1 MADKKKITMFI
12 IFTNT
17 AQLICA
23 FIGIVCLAPLCTHVP
38 HSQTTIEILDIVP
51 SVVVASLIVS
61 CYCYLLLL
69 FSVFVDV
76 VVVVERWHSV
86 HTGVR
91 TKLKTKCS
99 PCTAPGMPQN
109 MYRIKLWIPFQP
121 CGIQDATAISAKELN
136 VWREQFGNR

>member
-1 MADKKKITMFI
+1 MHLLESFVWLHCAHTFHTVRQQSKY
-12 IFTNT
+12 
-17 AQLICA
+17 LI
-23 FIGIVCLAPLCTHVP
+23 LC
-38 HSQTTIEILDIVP
+38 
-51 SVVVASLIVS
+51 
-61 CYCYLLLL
+61 LLLLLFLLLLLLLFLVICCCFL

-76 VVVVERWHSV
+76 VVAAVVVERWHSV

>member
-1 MADKKKITMFI
+1 MFI

-51 SVVVASLIVS
+51 SVVVVSAAASLIVS

-69 FSVFVDV
+69 FFVFVDV
-76 VVVVERWHSV
+76 VVAAVVVERWHSV
-86 HTGVR
+86 QTGVR